1 MNILGLSNYNLK
13 SKHTV
18 ISAETAV
25 CRVMSKLIFID
36 MVNYSLAQRQVGCY
50 GDNLP
55 PKVIS
60 VEYLNAY
67 LTTAVSICLMFL
79 GIKLKKLT

>member
-1 MNILGLSNYNLK
+1 
-13 SKHTV
+13 
-18 ISAETAV
+18 
-25 CRVMSKLIFID
+25 
-36 MVNYSLAQRQVGCY
+36 MVNYSPAQRRVVCY
-50 GDNLP
+50 GDNLL

-79 GIKLKKLT
+79 GTKLKKLT